1 MSNKEEYK
9 KYLLMCLDANNSGN
23 GNGSGGESGGSG
35 DDVAFDEPAPDLRE
49 SFRQVLDEIAGNAH
63 LQYGCRTINGIAE
76 LAAEDIAAYID
87 SVGQDIEEHNPY
99 KSERELYE
107 RCKAFDDDEFA
118 EHWDRLHPYLA
129 DRYQPGELDVP
140 FYIDEFPM
148 QAVNEYAVTRQE
160 FLHDWD
166 IALLRKE
173 IAYELEILKRVRL
186 KLERY
191 IEDRIK
197 SFYNSNY
204 TAAEVELFW
213 DLEKGGWLPYQI
225 DLLRALSAACR
236 NNNGIVTLLD
246 ALGRRGTQNKTVE
259 IGFREV
265 DKECATPFR
274 HASPPDID
282 GIAESNRLSGLLPS
296 KMALLGDRALEM
308 NFYKKYAEHRLQTFD
323 SRSHI
328 RITEQFEQPAIAVE
342 KKGPYIVCLDTS
354 GSMRG
359 KPEEVAKAICYGL
372 LLCSHEEG
380 RKCYVISYST
390 DIEMLDLTEW
400 TTAMNEIV
408 DFLTHSFYGGT
419 DLEPALAEVWRIL
432 AKEDYRL
439 ADVLV
444 ISDFDVDDLQPQTIL
459 QIRGLQARNV
469 QFHSLLIGD
478 CCNSD
483 VVNSFDR
490 NWRYDYKK
498 RSVVVAT

>member
-9 KYLLMCLDANNSGN
+9 KYLLMCLGANNSGN
-23 GNGSGGESGGSG
+23 GNGSGGESSGG
-35 DDVAFDEPAPDLRE
+35 DAAFDEPAPDIRE

-63 LQYGCRTINGIAE
+63 LQYGCRTIGGITE
-76 LAAEDIAAYID
+76 AATEDIAAYID
-87 SVGQDIEEHNPY
+87 SVGHDIGEHNPY

-107 RCKAFDDDEFA
+107 RCKAFDDDQFA
-118 EHWDRLHPYLA
+118 EHWDRLHPYLSE
-129 DRYQPGELDVP
+129 RYQPGELDVP

-148 QAVNEYAVTRQE
+148 QTVDEYTVTRQE

-166 IALLRKE
+166 TALLRKE
-173 IAYELEILKRVRL
+173 IACELEILKRVRR
-186 KLERY
+186 KLEKY

-197 SFYNSNY
+197 SFYGCKY
-204 TAAEVELFW
+204 TAAEVEFFW
-213 DLEKGGWLPYQI
+213 NLEKGGWLPYQI

-236 NNNGIVTLLD
+236 NNSGIAALLD
-246 ALGRRGTQNKTVE
+246 ALGRRGTRNETVE

-265 DKECATPFR
+265 DKERATPFR

-282 GIAESNRLSGLLPS
+282 GVAESNRLSGLLPS
-296 KMALLGDRALEM
+296 ELALLGDRALEM
-308 NFYKKYAEHRLQTFD
+308 IFYKKYAEHRLQTFD

-328 RITEQFEQPAIAVE
+328 RITEQFERTAIAAE
-342 KKGPYIVCLDTS
+342 KRGPYIVCLDTS

-359 KPEEVAKAICYGL
+359 KPEEAAKAICYGL
-372 LLCSHEEG
+372 LLRSREEG
-380 RKCYVISYST
+380 RKCYVISYSA
-390 DIEMLDLTEW
+390 DVEILDLTDW
-400 TTAMNEIV
+400 NTGMTEIV

-459 QIRGLQARNV
+459 QIRDMQARNV
-469 QFHSLLIGD
+469 QFHSLLVGGG
-478 CCNSD
+478 CNSD
-483 VVNSFDR
+483 VVNRFDR

-498 RSVVVAT
+498 RSVAVAT